1 FVFQSPQKYP
11 TSSSPPP
18 PLTNYSNAIA
28 PGDSNER
35 SNMESAG
42 EKKTALTDADI
53 TALVDSF
60 REITSSTRDEAAFY
74 LESHQW
80 DLDIAVS
87 TFLDHDHNAA
97 AHAARAPPDE
107 HAPPLSPPRS
117 RSRSMSPAP
126 ATASRLPQEGRSKE
140 DKKKKKKSCGSGGA
154 SGSRNRGGI
163 RTLADLNR
171 NTAGSD
177 SDDDDDDDDEEMQ
190 EYYTG
195 GEKSGMLV
203 QDPSKNYDADAIFD
217 HAKNS
222 LAVQK
227 PEDIARATAAAA
239 SKSFTGTG
247 RLLSGETVQTTPQ
260 PPAFVNHTI
269 TLWRNGFTVDDGPL
283 RRLNDPANA
292 EFLEVITLQS
302 VKRSECP
309 RELFPPDR
317 RTEVHLDLVKRD
329 ENYKEP
335 AKKKS
340 AAPAFQGVG
349 RTLGA
354 STSSEPPPSGA
365 PMMTAPPPSSGLTVD
380 SSSPTTS
387 IQLRLADG
395 TRMVS
400 HFNLHHTVGD
410 VRAFIVASRPG
421 EASNFHLQTM
431 GFPPRKLDNP
441 DQTIQDAG
449 IANSVVIQK
458 F

>member
-1 FVFQSPQKYP
+1 
-11 TSSSPPP
+11 
-18 PLTNYSNAIA
+18 
-28 PGDSNER
+28 
-35 SNMESAG
+35 MESAG
-42 EKKTALTDADI
+42 EKKIGLTDADI
-53 TALVDSF
+53 NALVNSF
-60 REITSSTRDEAAFY
+60 REITSSTKDEAAFY

-80 DLDIAVS
+80 DLDTAVS
-87 TFLDHDHNAA
+87 TFLDHDNNPASAA
-97 AHAARAPPDE
+97 AHAAHPPAGE

-117 RSRSMSPAP
+117 RSRSLSPAP
-126 ATASRLPQEGRSKE
+126 ATAASRLPQEPRSKE
-140 DKKKKKKSCGSGGA
+140 DKKNKKKKSSSGA
-154 SGSRNRGGI
+154 SGSRSRGGI

-177 SDDDDDDDDEEMQ
+177 SDDDDEDDDEEMQ

-222 LAVQK
+222 LAVQR

-247 RLLSGETVQTTPQ
+247 RLLSGETVQSTPQ

-292 EFLEVITLQS
+292 DFLES

-329 ENYKEP
+329 ENYTEP
-335 AKKKS
+335 KKKP
-340 AAPAFQGVG
+340 AAAAAFQGVG

-354 STSSEPPPSGA
+354 STSSSSQPPPSAA
-365 PMMTAPPPSSGLTVD
+365 PQPSTGLTVD

-410 VRAFIVASRPG
+410 VRAFILASRPG
-421 EASNFHLQTM
+421 EAANFHLQTM
-431 GFPPRKLDNP
+431 GFPPRQLNDPN
-441 DQTIQDAG
+441 QTIQDAG

>member
-292 EFLEVITLQS
+292 EFLEVISHLSHFLTPRLLNAGAS
-302 VKRSECP
+302 KEEISSTRLPRRRPNSRRLNLLRAATFRSSHDDCSTTII
-309 RELFPPDR
+309 RSDR
-317 RTEVHLDLVKRD
+317 RLLVPNHLDSAQAGRRD
-329 ENYKEP
+329 ENGLP
-335 AKKKS
+335 LQLAPHSWRCPSFHRGFQTRRGFQLPS
-340 AAPAFQGVG
+340 ADDGV
-349 RTLGA
+349 
-354 STSSEPPPSGA
+354 PS
-365 PMMTAPPPSSGLTVD
+365 
-380 SSSPTTS
+380 
-387 IQLRLADG
+387 
-395 TRMVS
+395 
-400 HFNLHHTVGD
+400 
-410 VRAFIVASRPG
+410 
-421 EASNFHLQTM
+421 
-431 GFPPRKLDNP
+431 
-441 DQTIQDAG
+441 
-449 IANSVVIQK
+449 
-458 F
+458 